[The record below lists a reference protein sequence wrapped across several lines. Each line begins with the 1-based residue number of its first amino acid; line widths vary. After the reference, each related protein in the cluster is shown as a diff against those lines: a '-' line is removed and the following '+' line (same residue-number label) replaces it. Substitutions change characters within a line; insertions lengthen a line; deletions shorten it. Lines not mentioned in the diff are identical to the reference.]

1 MGFSAGDAVH
11 VRALGS
17 GVVRE
22 VRNADRYLVDIK
34 GRAIVVSG
42 DQLTPV
48 EPVRRRRGGGRDAA
62 VSARVPDDRTA
73 VAAGRAIDLHGQTV
87 LEAIDTLDGFLNEML
102 LDGQAFAR
110 IIHGRS
116 GGRLKAAVQKRLRE
130 MPSVRGYRLDP
141 DNPGV
146 TIVSF

>member
-22 VRNADRYLVDIK
+22 VRNGDRYLVDIK
-34 GRAIVVSG
+34 GRAMVVFV

-48 EPVRRRRGGGRDAA
+48 EPVRRRRGGREAA
-62 VSARVPDDRTA
+62 VTVRLPGDRTA
-73 VAAGRAIDLHGQTV
+73 AAAGRALDLHGKTV
-87 LEAIDTLDGFLNEML
+87 DEAIDALDGFLNQML
-102 LDGQAFAR
+102 LDGQAFVR

-116 GGRLKAAVQKRLRE
+116 GGRIKVAVQKRLRE
-130 MPSVRGYRLDP
+130 MPSVRSYRLDP
-141 DNPGV
+141 GNPGV